1 MTYLALYAIVTT
13 LVLSVWAWHT
23 LSRGWKHTKER
34 RSAWGGSCHRS
45 WRHFNDR
52 WQAAAARFLRDIA
65 EVLHPLALEQ
75 RHRRPPRRIHR
86 DDPPEPYD
94 ASSRLAIV
102 FGDEKRG

>member
-13 LVLSVWAWHT
+13 LVLSVWAWRA
-23 LSRGWKHTKER
+23 LFRGWKHGHDR
-34 RSAWGGSCHRS
+34 RTALARSCRRS
-45 WRHFNDR
+45 WRHVNDR

-75 RHRRPPRRIHR
+75 RHRRPPKRSHR

-102 FGDEKRG
+102 FGDEKR